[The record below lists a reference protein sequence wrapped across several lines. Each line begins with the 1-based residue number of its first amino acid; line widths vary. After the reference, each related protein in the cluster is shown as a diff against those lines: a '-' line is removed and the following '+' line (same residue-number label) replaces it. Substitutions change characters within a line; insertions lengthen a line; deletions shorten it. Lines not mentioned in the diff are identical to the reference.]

1 MKPQLRL
8 KKKKKRRMNKPQID
22 EYRLDIVDRL
32 ARIESTL
39 TSVHEESRYLKLEIQ
54 MQNGRVRKLE
64 GGMASIQGVFS
75 VVSII
80 FGGFIAYLFKGR

>member
-8 KKKKKRRMNKPQID
+8 KKKRKMNKPQID

-39 TSVHEESRYLKLEIQ
+39 AVVHRDSHDTKLEIQ
-54 MQNGRVRKLE
+54 MQNSRVRKLE
-64 GGMASIQGVFS
+64 GGMASIQGIFS

>member
-1 MKPQLRL
+1 
-8 KKKKKRRMNKPQID
+8 MNKPQID

-39 TSVHEESRYLKLEIQ
+39 AVVRRDSHDTKLEIQ
-54 MQNGRVRKLE
+54 MQNSRVRKLE
-64 GGMASIQGVFS
+64 GGMASIQGIFS